1 MGRTNRYWIEQTCP
15 QEAADSFNTVIY
27 LFDECFI
34 AIFCNYGYSPPYYLL
49 TDTASQPGRLNLR
62 LLMAGVE
69 ALNMVIADQD
79 SEPDLNKQWWPEF
92 QE

>member
-1 MGRTNRYWIEQTCP
+1 MLEKWGEQIDTELSKP
-15 QEAADSFNTVIY
+15 VHKRQQIRLTL
-27 LFDECFI
+27 LFTFLMSALQ

-79 SEPDLNKQWWPEF
+79 SEPDLNKQ
-92 QE
+92 